1 MSEFDS
7 TRPPSATPQPEYV
20 WAFPP
25 ERQRH
30 PGRVWL
36 IVVLSLVAVAIVGA
50 VLWFTVFAAPSA
62 TPSPT
67 PTASVSPSS
76 SASPSPSPSASASAT
91 PSATETP
98 SPSTSPA
105 PTPQET
111 VSEPPAPVDP
121 EIPAFRD
128 QVQPR
133 LGEANTGLDFLSTT
147 SGPDASM
154 LVSDLR
160 ADALRLVES
169 PAPSSISSA
178 WQGSVDGYLGA
189 LDALDAAIAAG
200 SDLSAAIDNARG
212 EIAILNDLL
221 T

>member
-1 MSEFDS
+1 MTNLDGPSES
-7 TRPPSATPQPEYV
+7 PTPQPEYV

-30 PGRVWL
+30 PGRVWV
-36 IVVLSLVAVAIVGA
+36 IVLLSILAVAIVGV
-50 VLWFTVFAAPSA
+50 VLWFTVFAAPKT

-67 PTASVSPSS
+67 PSSSSSASASPTPSS
-76 SASPSPSPSASASAT
+76 SASATPEPSETPDPSAS
-91 PSATETP
+91 PL
-98 SPSTSPA
+98 

-121 EIPAFRD
+121 EVPAFRD

-133 LGEANTGLDFLSTT
+133 LGEANTGLDMLGTT

-189 LDALDAAIAAG
+189 LDALDAAISSG
-200 SDLSAAIDNARG
+200 SDLTAAINNARG